1 MLSTWIVTEE
11 NISAAYL
18 SLLQDFTPAD
28 ILSVKPETLDILSDA
43 VALCMKLSG
52 NKTEILYHSILK
64 ESCNTLIAL
73 IISQYLALEKPTVYH
88 TRFEDITRAFK
99 TTLEKNYKKVK
110 NPRDYA
116 GLLNLSTSYLNECVK
131 VTTGKPVSIHIQQR
145 IILEAKRLLYHS
157 GKSVKEIADELG
169 YDDFSYFTRLFS
181 KAVGMS
187 PTAFLAK
194 NRE

>member
-1 MLSTWIVTEE
+1 V
-11 NISAAYL
+11 
-18 SLLQDFTPAD
+18 
-28 ILSVKPETLDILSDA
+28 
-43 VALCMKLSG
+43 
-52 NKTEILYHSILK
+52 
-64 ESCNTLIAL
+64 
-73 IISQYLALEKPTVYH
+73 
-88 TRFEDITRAFK
+88 FK
-99 TTLEKNYKKVK
+99 TILEKNYKKVK

-157 GKSVKEIADELG
+157 RKSVKEIADELG